1 MIVVVVA
8 LTSRI
13 SVSDAMWKVIMAEEV
28 GKALQSVK
36 ERMKQAAA
44 RRPEVSGL
52 LGSSAPQP
60 RVLSGAAVALGV
72 T

>member
-1 MIVVVVA
+1 
-8 LTSRI
+8 
-13 SVSDAMWKVIMAEEV
+13 MAEEV

-52 LGSSAPQP
+52 PGPSALQP
-60 RVLSGAAVALGV
+60 RVLSGAAVAPGV